1 MTTDRELLQRY
12 VREDSGEAFEEIVR
26 RHVDLVY
33 GTALRQLCG
42 NVSLAQDV
50 TQAVFTALA
59 SKGDELLTISHL
71 AGWLYGTTRFTASH
85 AVRTERRRQD
95 REQKAQAMHA
105 LLSES
110 ESRDSAPVPPELIDQ
125 MLEELEESDREAI
138 LRRFFEKESFR
149 AIGLA
154 MGMSEDAARM
164 RVTRALEKIR
174 ALFGRHGIT
183 SSTAALGAALT
194 NQITAAPANLAAGIT
209 AAALT
214 GTAALIAP
222 AGVKLGIITFMTTAK
237 TTTWLAGGA
246 LVLALGYSGF
256 QHFQTANLGEEVGRL
271 MQEQHRLETALRQNE
286 QNAAKSERRAGQAE
300 QQLAELLRKPAETS
314 AMKTS
319 PAASRPAASR
329 TDIQTLRAEKMA
341 RMKPLLEAGAPIKGA
356 IISMV
361 DGKPTPR
368 PVEFV
373 MGKET
378 RIEAGDDGT
387 YLVTPALNED
397 GSVNYSF
404 SISKSSPDGVETKSE
419 FIVKQTP
426 WGAFTWGTK
435 SGQAIAFDPDETGP

>member
-194 NQITAAPANLAAGIT
+194 NQI
-209 AAALT
+209 
-214 GTAALIAP
+214 TAALIAP